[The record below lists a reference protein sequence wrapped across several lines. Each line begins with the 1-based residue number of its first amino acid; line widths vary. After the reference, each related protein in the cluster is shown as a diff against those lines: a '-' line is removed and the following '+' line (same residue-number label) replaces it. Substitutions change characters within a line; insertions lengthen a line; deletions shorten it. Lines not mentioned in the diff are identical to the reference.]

1 MDFASILILLI
12 LGLALLYDIYKSTQ
26 TKPRPKSTTIPK
38 PPTPSLDI
46 YRYTKRKYLK
56 SPEWQSRRK
65 LSLQAASYSCEMCG
79 TTGTTLH
86 IHHISYANLYNE
98 PLSDLACVCEDCH
111 DRIHSF
117 HGFPQSVEEYST
129 FHAPLL
135 PFKRG

>member
-1 MDFASILILLI
+1 MELASILILLSI
-12 LGLALLYDIYKSTQ
+12 GLVLLYDFYKSMQ
-26 TKPRPKSTTIPK
+26 TKPRPKSTTLPK
-38 PPTPSLDI
+38 PPILPLDI
-46 YRYTKRKYLK
+46 YRYNKRKYLN
-56 SPEWQSRRK
+56 SPEWQHRRK

-111 DRIHSF
+111 DRIHSY

-129 FHAPLL
+129 YRAPLL